1 MRSDLGINGKVFNV
15 KKLEL
20 MAKQSSL
27 KNLFMEFSGSTS
39 VAATYHIRSCLY
51 YFVKYLTQHTKL
63 NQAVTRSAWFT
74 AEIQKARGRNYITNY
89 PLRFK

>member
-39 VAATYHIRSCLY
+39 VAATYHIN